1 MGTYWTNPVRH
12 PEDIGIGVLRRTIT
26 LAEFSAATSGLVP
39 IGALE
44 AGCQP
49 LSVAVYVETA
59 FNAATTNTLDVG
71 TAGTAAGF
79 AAAAATLVGATGYK
93 SGLTSTL
100 TGIPLS
106 TDQIVYAK
114 FAQTGTAATT
124 GKVVIHMSFINKRE
138 GEGTAWPGN

>member
-1 MGTYWTNPVRH
+1 MGNYWTNPVRH
-12 PEDIGIGVLRRTIT
+12 PEDTGIGVLRRTI
-26 LAEFSAATSGLVP
+26 LLSDFAAQNNLVP

-44 AGCQP
+44 AGTQP

-71 TAGTAAGF
+71 TAATPSGF
-79 AAAAATLVGATGYK
+79 AAAAGTLVGATGYK

-100 TGIPLS
+100 TGIPLAA
-106 TDQIVYAK
+106 DQVVYAK
-114 FAQTGTAATT
+114 FAQSGTAATT
-124 GKVVIHMSFINKRE
+124 GKVVIHMSFVNKRE

>member
-1 MGTYWTNPVRH
+1 MGNYWTNPVRH
-12 PEDIGIGVLRRTIT
+12 PEDVGIGALRRTIT
-26 LAEFSAATSGLVP
+26 LADFTAQGNLVP

-49 LSVAVYVETA
+49 LTVAVYVETA

-71 TAGTAAGF
+71 TLGTAAGF
-79 AAAAATLVGATGYK
+79 AAAASTLVGATGYK
-93 SGLTSTL
+93 SGLTGTL
-100 TGIPLS
+100 TGIPLA
-106 TDQIVYAK
+106 TDQVVYAK